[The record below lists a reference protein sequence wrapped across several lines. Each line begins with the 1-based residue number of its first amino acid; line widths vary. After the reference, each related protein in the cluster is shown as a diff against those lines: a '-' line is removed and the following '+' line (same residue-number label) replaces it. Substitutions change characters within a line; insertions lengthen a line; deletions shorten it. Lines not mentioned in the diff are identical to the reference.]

1 MTTSQNS
8 EAELRQK
15 FDRADTNKNGSVDED
30 EFMVLVRTLGV
41 TLTPEEVQ
49 VAFLAIDINGN
60 GRIEFGEFKNW
71 WGKQG

>member
-1 MTTSQNS
+1 MTTSENS
-8 EAELRQK
+8 EAELRRQ
-15 FDRADTNKNGSVDED
+15 FDRVDANKSGSVDED
-30 EFMVLVRTLGV
+30 EFTALIRALGV

-49 VAFLAIDINGN
+49 VAFSAIDINGN

>member
-1 MTTSQNS
+1 MTTSENS
-8 EAELRQK
+8 EVELRRE
-15 FDRADTNKNGSVDED
+15 FDRADTNENGSVDED
-30 EFMVLVRTLGV
+30 EFLALVRALGV

-71 WGKQG
+71 WRKQG